1 MPRYDIV
8 DLSRTIYLAKEEFK
22 KDIKKYEEYLKVSG
36 NNYKYP
42 YIHQISIYNM
52 DPKATACAE
61 FDYWKSIGR
70 SVKRGEKGIPLL
82 DIDSGRIKY
91 IFDIRQT
98 VSINHNISEVKL
110 WKYDSKKHL
119 NLLDEMIDKFKEKDS
134 KLLLSQEDKI
144 AALVESNVRGKFNKI
159 LESLSDES
167 LKSIQKVDLFNLLK
181 ESVKISISERME
193 VSYQLKEE
201 NLSLLSKIS
210 SSDIDKVLSISAN
223 ISKNILLD
231 LGSEIKRLEILEKIQ
246 ERKDLEQTKELKERY
261 NKLSSD
267 INGEI
272 NFKGGLEDEREI
284 NIGRQG
290 IPHGG
295 GDLHTNRQGEFL
307 RETGRDIQDGRIGGR
322 HGSPNTQYGNSQGN
336 RFKETQQM
344 GKDEIELSQG
354 EQRRGLSDNVFA
366 RDINGSSSI
375 KGKRD
380 RGLYHEGRSQNDGNL
395 GADRRTERRG
405 LSEISEIEEEHGYD
419 PTRNRGKGD
428 NPNLK
433 NEEVEST
440 SFFSAKNQGE
450 QISFSNPISQR
461 EIDTF
466 LIHGGNHEDG
476 RLGVIAEFSKGKS
489 LEEQVNFLKEIYK
502 GANGLEIEGR
512 KISAW
517 FGKEGAIFKD
527 GDEARYREGQI
538 VSWKDLANNINN
550 LLDRGEFASNVE
562 VIESATYEREK
573 IAETLLYLK
582 RDLSDETKDRYLA
595 SLNDIKGR
603 GFQDE
608 KENLGKKLED
618 KNFINKLRKEYE
630 VFLEEYKINPDILRF
645 HHYKLSRIYND
656 INDLE
661 IERKLYRSNLKD
673 IAPIQSFITQDEIDE
688 NLKRGSGFSDGKKRI
703 YEFFTKKH
711 DLKEQAD
718 FLKNEYGVGGSSH
731 ALSAARES
739 GEWHDAKGMKYN
751 KGNAKEIQL
760 SWSNVARKINDLI
773 KKNRYIDEES
783 FQENREKKTDQEI
796 NKTEKESQEY
806 INYQDDLPP
815 TDNDVYIERTNNSSI
830 YYYQGQSV
838 ASIGDDGKLI
848 IYDEFIPN
856 FLKEDIYSIAFEKQ
870 LDIPL
875 DQLDDGII
883 LEGIHDTFYI
893 KEKEEIEGREYYLL
907 ESQSQY
913 DDIPNIIVNS
923 NKEVIDD
930 DIVNGFE
937 EFKEFYPNK
946 NKENIGF
953 DLDSHIKDD
962 YWIIEFNE
970 GSSLIE
976 KDYTGQRLTKEL
988 LDEIRE
994 IDEKIRL
1001 HNKTLGEDEYGQMT
1015 DKWEGYSKF
1024 YFDHIVDGKIVDHY
1038 KIDIGDGNEI
1048 NQRDF
1053 EFLYEQIG
1061 KSQIELNQTIEENK
1075 IDEKIISIDQIE
1087 DRLFDVLVKDKAL
1100 ENEIIKARENLGNN
1114 TLASFNSVFQREYV
1128 KIMRE
1133 VADKQGNLPDDMK
1146 SIDKVK
1152 ELGIRIE
1159 NRYREYL
1166 NNSLKN
1172 NIEDDKKIL
1181 SIKVGDIVRTEDNK
1195 YLKIKDISSGYDN
1208 NHNPITYYSY
1218 DAYFDKDLKL
1228 FSHSFKGS
1236 NLKALEVLRNEV
1248 EEKLTKEI
1256 VEDKLAVKVG
1266 YYYALVDK
1274 EKTKDIELEET
1285 GIRVYPRKENSQGK
1299 IYNLYKGKSFE
1310 DSRKIDSLFDEITVK
1325 MKEVNLT
1332 NLNDVLELEREGLFE
1347 ITDDKVT
1354 KFEEGY
1360 DIDVQSFNQ
1369 QFPDYY
1375 NDIYVFNKNL
1385 EINGAYQNLAHINEE
1400 NKITFNINLS
1410 QEEKSKIEEIRDKK
1424 EVLSKLIDKDIKEKR
1439 EYYFDLQNEEYL
1451 LLSKKI
1457 EDGLL
1462 KKPENIIDGK
1472 EGYKVELILDVKGKS
1487 LKQNLRYNGYILNS
1501 NQAIKYK
1508 SYKDILSNLPYLLD
1522 DKHREVLLNGYLNQQ
1537 IENDRTRQEENPF
1550 KEGMSV
1556 RYKGKEYTITAIN
1569 DTTSPKTIELEDST
1583 GLMNGFITGSETILF
1598 NDYKNLDLEV
1608 YKSSEKEKQ
1617 SIDKGELVEQIS
1629 LEDID
1634 NNNEE
1639 EVKKDKKTDREN
1651 IEGISEVSL
1660 ENYKILNEEESL
1672 APSQRLKNNIEAIS
1686 VLKTLEKENRFA
1698 KKEEQ
1703 EILARYV
1710 GWGGLADVFDEEKE
1724 GQWLDARNFLKENL
1738 TGEEYNRARESTLTA
1753 FYTPKLVID
1762 SIYETLSNFGFKKG
1776 NILEPSAGTGRF
1788 IGNLPE
1794 EMNESDFYGVELD
1807 SISGKIAKHLYP
1819 NANIQVKGFEDTNF
1833 SNNLFDVAIGNI
1845 PFGEFKVADREY
1857 ERNNFLIHDYFFA
1870 KSLDKVRD
1878 GGIIAFITS
1887 SGTMDKKSEDVRR
1900 YISERAEFLG
1910 AIRLPNTT
1918 FKRQAGTEVTSDIIF
1933 LKKRDRL
1940 LKIDEDWVKLD
1951 KDEKGLSYNKYF
1963 VDNPDMVIGTMEE
1976 ISSRFGTSLSCIE
1989 REDVSLEEGLKLAI
2003 KNIKGKYEKVQIDEN
2018 LGEKLIPADDS
2029 VKNYSFALVDD
2040 EIYFRENSIMQKV
2053 SLNEKDKGKVEEYL
2067 KLNASLRN
2075 VITFQKEDYLDEE
2088 IKEEQE
2094 KLNSLYDEFSKKYG
2108 RLNSKA
2114 SKKLF
2119 REDSNFSLIST
2130 LEKLDKEGNFI
2141 GKSDIFNKRTIKKA
2155 VIIDHTDR
2163 AIDALVLSI
2172 SQKGKINFDYME
2184 ELTGKTR
2191 DKLIEE
2197 LKGEIFLNLDSF
2209 EPNDINPF
2217 KSANELGDFSRPYV
2231 SADEYLSGNIRDKIE
2246 VVDSYIKNIEKEL
2259 GKEENLEDSKL
2270 LKKELEE
2277 LHFQKAKLVEVMPKA
2292 LDASEITVRM
2302 GATWIPEQDYKK
2314 FMFDLL
2320 KTPVSSR
2327 WNIDIKYSDFTGE
2340 YRVEGKSSDRDNDLA
2355 SFTYGTNRVNAYKL
2369 IEDTLNLRDTKVF
2382 DQVEDSDG
2390 KKKSVLNQKETM
2402 LARSKQEMIKEE
2414 FKSWIF
2420 DDVERRNRLVE
2431 DYNERFNSIRQREY
2445 DGSNLTFEGMN
2456 PEIELRA
2463 HQKDAI
2469 ARGLFGGN
2477 TLLAHE
2483 VGAGKTFE
2491 MIGIAMESKR
2501 LGMSNKSMFVV
2512 PNHIVEQF
2520 GREFN
2525 ELYPGANVLCAT
2537 EKDFTP
2543 DRRKRFCSRIAT
2555 GDYDA
2560 VIIGHSQFEKISIS
2574 KERQEYELQSQ
2585 IDEIID
2591 YIDEYKRERDQR
2603 FTVKQLEKTKKKL
2616 ETKLEKLSANY
2627 KKDDVVIFEEL
2638 GIDKLFVDEAHAY
2651 KNLYLYSKM
2660 RNVAGITS
2668 TDSQKSSDMLMKC
2681 RYMDEI
2687 TNNKGLVFATGTPVS
2702 NSMAELYTMQRYL
2715 QYDEL
2720 KKMKLQH
2727 FDSWASTFGETIT
2740 AIELNPEGNGYR
2752 SKTRFAKFYNL
2763 PELMNTIK
2771 GFMDIK
2777 TADVLNLPT
2786 PEACYETIKTKPTEE
2801 QKKILETFSE
2811 RADKVRNKQVDSSV
2825 DNMLLITNDGKKMAL
2840 DQRLINALLPDDPNS
2855 KVNTCIKNVFSIWG
2869 KYEDKKSAQLIFCD
2883 MSTPSKEFNIYDDIK
2898 QKLMNLGVPEKEIE
2912 FIHNAKNNREKDAIF
2927 DKVRK
2932 GEIRI
2937 LLGSTQKMGAGTNAQ
2952 DKLIAIHDLDIPWRP
2967 ADLSQRAGRIVRQGN
2982 ENEKVYIFRY
2992 ITENTFDAYLFQTLE
3007 NKQKYISQ
3015 IMTSKTPV
3023 RVAEDV
3029 DEATLN
3035 YAEIKALAT
3044 GNPLIKEKMDL
3055 DVEVSKLK
3063 MLESNFKSNLYK
3075 MEDKVIK
3082 FYPKEIDRLKEKIE
3096 NIREDIKNTEPYK
3109 EVSKNTK
3116 EENKFTFLTI
3126 DEKKYTD
3133 KKMAGEFLLN
3143 KIKGLKINGEMDRE
3157 GIKVGKY
3164 RNFDLSIKYD
3174 SFFNKYNF
3182 ILKGKEDYTGEFGT
3196 DELGNITRM
3205 DNILDKLPERLEDNI
3220 SKLKDTEEQFQ
3231 IAKLEVQKTFPQA
3244 ELLKDKSLR
3253 LSEVN
3258 NLLDMG
3264 DSEDIQQ
3271 DNPLLEEVKE
3281 ELINFLN
3288 REYEEDNKVEDFDN
3302 LFPDLNDIRIAYTT
3316 TPDEKHEI
3324 QISLDLENYK
3334 MNTYVDNTLIDS
3346 FQYTYDPLDASDL
3359 EELIQIKTDIGFW
3372 DFSELVA
3379 VDEKKL
3385 KEILGLEIDDEGNFY
3400 DPLNLDLDNDGI
3412 PDRYDNDF
3420 KDSDYFESTYDVE
3433 DNFHAKE
3440 EKESIID
3447 KLQEYKNNLEEDNN
3461 IKEINNCE
3469 PYGR

>member
-1 MPRYDIV
+1 MRRDKMPRYDIV
-8 DLSRTIYLAKEEFK
+8 DLSRSIYLAKEEFK
-22 KDIKKYEEYLKVSG
+22 EDIKKYEEYLKVSG

-119 NLLDEMIDKFKEKDS
+119 NLLDELIDKFKEKDS

-144 AALVESNVRGKFNKI
+144 DALVESNVRGKFNKI

-181 ESVKISISERME
+181 ESVKISISERIE

-267 INGEI
+267 INGKI
-272 NFKGGLEDEREI
+272 NFKKGGLEDERES

-366 RDINGSSSI
+366 RDIDGSSSI

-395 GADRRTERRG
+395 GSDRRTERRE

-428 NPNLK
+428 NPNIK

-476 RLGVIAEFSKGKS
+476 RLAVIAEFSKGKS
-489 LEEQVNFLKEIYK
+489 LEEQADFLKEIYR

-517 FGKEGAIFKD
+517 FGNEGAIFKD

-538 VSWKDLANNINN
+538 VSWKHLANNIND
-550 LLDRGEFASNVE
+550 LLNRGEFASNVE

-573 IAETLLYLK
+573 IAEKLLYLK

-595 SLNDIKGR
+595 ILNDIKGR
-603 GFQDE
+603 GFPDE

-673 IAPIQSFITQDEIDE
+673 IAPIQSFITQDEIEE

-739 GEWHDAKGMKYN
+739 GEWHDAKGIKYN
-751 KGNAKEIQL
+751 KGNAKEILL
-760 SWSNVARKINDLI
+760 SWSNVARRINDLI

-783 FQENREKKTDQEI
+783 FEENREKKTDQEI

-856 FLKEDIYSIAFEKQ
+856 FLKEEIYSIAFEKQ

-907 ESQSQY
+907 ESQSRY
-913 DDIPNIIVNS
+913 DDIPNIVVNS

-937 EFKEFYPNK
+937 EFKEFYTNK

-976 KDYTGQRLTKEL
+976 KDYAGQRLTKEL

-1024 YFDHIVDGKIVDHY
+1024 YFNHIVDGKIVDHY

-1061 KSQIELNQTIEENK
+1061 ESQIELNQTIEENK

-1087 DRLFDVLVKDKAL
+1087 DRLFDVLVKDKVL

-1114 TLASFNSVFQREYV
+1114 TLASFNSVFQREYA

-1159 NRYREYL
+1159 HRYREYL
-1166 NNSLKN
+1166 NNSLEN
-1172 NIEDDKKIL
+1172 NIEDDKEIL
-1181 SIKVGDIVRTEDNK
+1181 SIKVGDIVKTEDNK
-1195 YLKIKDISSGYDN
+1195 YLKIKNISSGYDN
-1208 NHNPITYYSY
+1208 NHNQITYYSY

-1228 FSHSFKGS
+1228 FSHSFKES
-1236 NLKALEVLRNEV
+1236 DLKALEVLRNEV

-1256 VEDKLAVKVG
+1256 VEDKIAVKVG
-1266 YYYALVDK
+1266 IYYALVDK

-1299 IYNLYKGKSFE
+1299 IYTLYKGKSFE
-1310 DSRKIDSLFDEITVK
+1310 DSKKIDSLFDEITSK
-1325 MKEVNLT
+1325 MKESNLT

-1400 NKITFNINLS
+1400 NKITFNIDLS

-1424 EVLSKLIDKDIKEKR
+1424 QVLSKLIDKDIKEKR
-1439 EYYFDLQNEEYL
+1439 EYYFDPQNEEYL

-1583 GLMNGFITGSETILF
+1583 GLMNGFITGSEIILF
-1598 NDYKNLDLEV
+1598 NDYRNLDLEV
-1608 YKSSEKEKQ
+1608 YKSSEKEQ
-1617 SIDKGELVEQIS
+1617 QFIDKEELVEQIS
-1629 LEDID
+1629 FEDID

-1651 IEGISEVSL
+1651 IEGVSEVSL
-1660 ENYKILNEEESL
+1660 ENYKIINEEENL
-1672 APSQRLKNNIEAIS
+1672 PPSQRLKNNIEAIN
-1686 VLKTLEKENRFA
+1686 VLKALEKENRSA
-1698 KKEEQ
+1698 RKDEQ
-1703 EILARYV
+1703 EILAKYI
-1710 GWGGLADVFDEEKE
+1710 GWGGLSDVFDEEKE
-1724 GQWLDARNFLKENL
+1724 GQWLEARNFLKENL

-1753 FYTPKLVID
+1753 FYTPKVVID
-1762 SIYETLSNFGFKKG
+1762 AIYESLSNLGFEKG

-1794 EMNESDFYGVELD
+1794 EMKESNFYGVELD
-1807 SISGKIAKHLYP
+1807 RISGQIAKELYP
-1819 NANIQVKGFEDTNF
+1819 NSNIQIKGFEETNI

-1870 KSLDKVRD
+1870 KTLDKVRD

-1918 FKRQAGTEVTSDIIF
+1918 FKGVAGTEVTSDIIF

-1940 LKIDEDWVKLD
+1940 LKIDEDWIKLD
-1951 KDEKGLSYNKYF
+1951 KDAKGLIYNKYF
-1963 VDNPDMVIGTMEE
+1963 VDNPQMVIGTMEE
-1976 ISSRFGTSLSCIE
+1976 IPSRFGTSLACIE
-1989 REDVSLEEGLKLAI
+1989 NKDISLEEGLKKAI
-2003 KNIKGKYEKVQIDEN
+2003 KNIQGRYEEAQINDD
-2018 LGEKLIPADDS
+2018 LGEEIIPADDS

-2040 EIYFRENSIMQKV
+2040 EIYFRENSIMQRI
-2053 SLNEKDKGKVEEYL
+2053 SLNQKDKDKVKEYL
-2067 KLNASLRN
+2067 RLNESLRK
-2075 VITFQKEDYLDEE
+2075 VITYQREDYSDEE
-2088 IKEEQE
+2088 IKKEQE
-2094 KLNSLYDEFSKKYG
+2094 NLNKFYDDFNSKHG
-2108 RLNSKA
+2108 RLNSKTN
-2114 SKKLF
+2114 KKLF
-2119 REDSNFSLIST
+2119 REDANFSLIST
-2130 LEKLDKEGNFI
+2130 LEKLDKKGNFI

-2555 GDYDA
+2555 GSFDA
-2560 VIIGHSQFEKISIS
+2560 VIIGHSQFEKIPIS
-2574 KERQEYELQSQ
+2574 KERQEYELQGQ

-2616 ETKLEKLSANY
+2616 ETKLEKLNADY
-2627 KKDDVVIFEEL
+2627 KKDDVVTFEEL
-2638 GIDKLFVDEAHAY
+2638 GVDKLFVDEAHAY
-2651 KNLYLYSKM
+2651 KNLYLFSKM

-2763 PELMNTIK
+2763 PELMNTVK

-2786 PEACYETIKTKPTEE
+2786 PIAHYETIKTKPTEE
-2801 QKKILETFSE
+2801 QKEILETFSE
-2811 RADKVRNKQVDSSV
+2811 RADKVRNKEVDASV

-2840 DQRLINALLPDDPNS
+2840 DQRLINPLLPDDPNS
-2855 KVNTCIKNVFSIWG
+2855 KVNTCIKNVFSIWD
-2869 KYEDKKSAQLIFCD
+2869 KYKDKKSAQLIFCD
-2883 MSTPSKEFNIYDDIK
+2883 MSTPSNDFNIYDDIK
-2898 QKLMNLGVPEKEIE
+2898 TKLIDMGVPENEIE
-2912 FIHNAKNNREKDAIF
+2912 FIHKAKNNMEKDAIF

-2932 GEIRI
+2932 GEIRV

-2982 ENEKVYIFRY
+2982 ENKEVHIFRY
-2992 ITENTFDAYLFQTLE
+2992 VTENTFDAYLFQTLE

-3075 MEDKVIK
+3075 LEDKVVK
-3082 FYPKEIDRLKEKIE
+3082 FYPKEIERLKERIE
-3096 NIREDIKNTEPYK
+3096 NLKEDIKNVEPYREVDKNLK
-3109 EVSKNTK
+3109 ED
-3116 EENKFTFLTI
+3116 NKFTSLII
-3126 DEKKYTD
+3126 DGKKYID
-3133 KKMAGEFLLN
+3133 KKIAGEFLLN
-3143 KIKGLKINGEMDRE
+3143 KIKGVKIYREMDKDGE
-3157 GIKVGKY
+3157 KIGEY

-3182 ILKGKEDYTGEFGT
+3182 ILKGKGEYRGEFGT
-3196 DELGNITRM
+3196 DEIGNITRM
-3205 DNILDKLPERLEDNI
+3205 DNVLDKLPERLENTI

-3231 IAKLEVQKTFPQA
+3231 TAKIEIQKTFPQA
-3244 ELLKDKSLR
+3244 ELLKDKTLR
-3253 LSEVN
+3253 LAEVN

-3264 DSEDIQQ
+3264 KSEDISQ

-3281 ELINFLN
+3281 ELIDFLN
-3288 REYEEDNKVEDFDN
+3288 REYDEENRLEDFDTI
-3302 LFPDLNDIRIAYTT
+3302 FPDLTDIGIAYTT

-3324 QISLDLENYK
+3324 QVSLDLINYK
-3334 MNTYVDNTLIDS
+3334 MNTYVDKNLIDS

-3359 EELIQIKTDIGFW
+3359 KELVQIKTSIGFW
-3372 DFSELVA
+3372 NFSELVS
-3379 VDEKKL
+3379 VNEEKL
-3385 KEILGLEIDDEGNFY
+3385 REVMGFEIDDDGNFY
-3400 DPLNLDLDNDGI
+3400 DPLSKDMDLDG
-3412 PDRYDNDF
+3412 
-3420 KDSDYFESTYDVE
+3420 
-3433 DNFHAKE
+3433 
-3440 EKESIID
+3440 IID
-3447 KLQEYKNNLEEDNN
+3447 RNDADFRDSKVQEIGDFERKEKTSIMDKLKEYKGNLAVNNN
-3461 IKEINNCE
+3461 IKEINNSE
-3469 PYGR
+3469 PCGR